1 MIKEKGGFRTP
12 ERVKGHSNHG
22 PEVFN
27 NSQKPK
33 RYGEDA
39 LNKGLVGKKLK
50 IVLLNG
56 QTLEGVLSNL
66 GMYDLTLTQ
75 KVQEK
80 FGALVRDSEK
90 TLILMKA
97 GVLTIE
103 VIS

>member
-1 MIKEKGGFRTP
+1 MNKNEGFRPP
-12 ERVKGHSNHG
+12 ERVKGHSTHG
-22 PEVFN
+22 QEVFN

-33 RYGEDA
+33 RYGDDA

-80 FGALVRDSEK
+80 FGALIRDIEK
-90 TLILMKA
+90 PIIVMKA
-97 GVLTIE
+97 AIATIE
-103 VIS
+103 VV